1 MTYATLNELK
11 GYLSMGTADA
21 LDDAQLNDALSSAS
35 DLIDGYCGR
44 SFAAAGTATATRVY
58 APQSSGY
65 VAIDDA
71 AEVTAVATS
80 SNLDGTY
87 DTDWDA
93 ADWQSEPLNGV
104 LAGKAWPVTTVRAI
118 GTKRFRVC
126 VAASV
131 QVTARF
137 GWSATPAPVK
147 QATLIQASR
156 LFKRSGA
163 TLGITGNA
171 ETGLMRVTGSMDSD
185 AARLLLP
192 FRRST
197 GVAVA

>member
-11 GYLSMGTADA
+11 VYLSIGTADV
-21 LDDAQLNDALSSAS
+21 LDDGGLNAALAASA

-44 SFAAAGTATATRVY
+44 TFAAAGTAVVDRVY
-58 APQSSGY
+58 AAQASGY

-71 AEVTAVATS
+71 VEVTAVATS

-87 DTDWDA
+87 DTVWDTS
-93 ADWQSEPLNGV
+93 DWQGEPLNGLV
-104 LAGKAWPVTTVRAI
+104 AGREWPTTTIRAV
-118 GTKRFRVC
+118 GSRRFAVC
-126 VAASV
+126 GAAST
-131 QVTARF
+131 QVSLRP
-137 GWSATPAPVK
+137 GWSSTPASVK
-147 QATLIQASR
+147 QAQLIQAAR

-171 ETGLMRVTGSMDSD
+171 ETGLMRVTGSMDAD

-192 FRRST
+192 YRRST